1 MKTKKYIYQPTD
13 ESCLMLNLSIAFF
26 IIKLI
31 LLSLSTLS
39 VAAQGILTDQGCTD
53 PLAINY
59 DVQASVNDGSCV
71 YESTSVYFE
80 ERFILPDE
88 IDETSGIIFFNDT
101 FWTHNDDTDN
111 HLYSFDFEQDPLLDA
126 HPMEGLQNKDWEE
139 IQQDENYL
147 YIGDIGNNYGNRT
160 DLKIYKIEKASL
172 FDGQP
177 GIAVDS
183 IMYNYEDQ
191 ENFDPPGPLQTDFDA
206 EAFIVTDADI
216 YVFTKQWISRKT
228 AVYRFPNET
237 GTHEAQKVDEYNV
250 EGLVTGITY
259 IEDLELAALTIYDFP
274 EVSAPRILL
283 MYDFLEHDFF
293 SANKRFLK
301 MSNLIGRPVEA
312 ITTMDGLD
320 FYITNERINIDGML
334 ASQQIY
340 RFDLAEY
347 LEDYIQRIGPPH
359 TSDGTNNN
367 NEQPRTAQL
376 HQNYPNPFNPS
387 TTVAYEL
394 STSGHVKLEVYNAL
408 GSKVATM
415 VDETQ
420 AAGSYTQRFDASRL
434 PSGVYFYRLTS
445 DRYQSTKSM
454 LLLK

>member
-1 MKTKKYIYQPTD
+1 MKTIYYTYRASEEIPKQ
-13 ESCLMLNLSIAFF
+13 LNTSIMFFAAFLF
-26 IIKLI
+26 FM
-31 LLSLSTLS
+31 LLSAP
-39 VAAQGILTDQGCTD
+39 VMYAQNTMDTEGCTD

-59 DVQASVNDGSCV
+59 DVQSSINDGSCV
-71 YESTSVYFE
+71 YEFTTIAFD
-80 ERFILPDE
+80 ERYILPSE
-88 IDETSGIIFFNDT
+88 IEESSGLIFFDNK

-111 HLYSFDFEQDPLLDA
+111 HLYSFEFEHDPPFDA
-126 HPMEGLQNKDWEE
+126 HPMESLQNKDWEE

-147 YIGDIGNNYGNRT
+147 YIGDIGNNSGNRT

-172 FDGQP
+172 FDGQA

-183 IMYNYEDQ
+183 IMFSYEDQ

-206 EAFIVTDADI
+206 EAFVVSEGNI

-228 AVYRFPNET
+228 AVYRFPNEP
-237 GTHEAQKVDEYNV
+237 GVHDAEKVDEYNV
-250 EGLVTGITY
+250 EGLVTGVTY
-259 IEDLELAALTIYDFP
+259 MADMELAALTIYDFP
-274 EVSAPRILL
+274 EISAPRILL
-283 MYDFLEHDFF
+283 MYDFSEHDFF
-293 SANKRFLK
+293 GANKRFLK
-301 MSNLIGRPVEA
+301 ISNLIGRPIEA

-320 FYITNERINIDGML
+320 FYVTNEQINTEGML

-340 RFDLAEY
+340 RFDLAVY
-347 LEDYIQRIGPPH
+347 LEDYIQRIAPPH
-359 TSDGTNNN
+359 TSEETNIG
-367 NEQPRTAQL
+367 NEQPKTAQL

-387 TTVAYEL
+387 TTVTYDLTTA
-394 STSGHVKLEVYNAL
+394 GHVKLEVYNTL

-445 DRYQSTKSM
+445 DGYQSTKSM

>member
-1 MKTKKYIYQPTD
+1 MKTNYYTYRASEGIHKR
-13 ESCLMLNLSIAFF
+13 LNTSIMFF
-26 IIKLI
+26 TLFLFYI
-31 LLSLSTLS
+31 LLSAP
-39 VAAQGILTDQGCTD
+39 VIDAQNTSDTEGCTD

-59 DVQASVNDGSCV
+59 NVQASVNDGSCV
-71 YESTSVYFE
+71 YEYTTVTYE
-80 ERFILPDE
+80 ERYILPCE
-88 IDETSGIIFFNDT
+88 VEETSGLIFFDNK
-101 FWTHNDDTDN
+101 FWTHNDDTDI
-111 HLYSFDFEQDPLLDA
+111 HLYSFEFEQDPLLDA

-147 YIGDIGNNYGNRT
+147 YIGDIGNNSGNRT

-183 IMYNYEDQ
+183 IMFNYEDQ

-206 EAFIVTDADI
+206 EAFVVSESNI

-228 AVYRFPNET
+228 AVYRFPNQT
-237 GTHEAQKVDEYNV
+237 GVHEAEKIDEYNV

-259 IEDLELAALTIYDFP
+259 MADMELAALTIYDFP
-274 EVSAPRILL
+274 EISAPRILL
-283 MYDFLEHDFF
+283 MYDFSEHDFF
-293 SANKRFLK
+293 GANKRFLNI
-301 MSNLIGRPVEA
+301 SNLIGRPIEA

-320 FYITNERINIDGML
+320 FFITNERINIDGML
-334 ASQQIY
+334 ASQHIY

-359 TSDGTNNN
+359 TSEGTNRD
-367 NEQPRTAQL
+367 NEQPQIAQL

-387 TTVAYEL
+387 TTLAYDL
-394 STSGHVKLEVYNAL
+394 TTAGHVKLEVYNSL
-408 GSKVATM
+408 GSKVSTL
-415 VDETQ
+415 VNETQ

-445 DRYQSTKSM
+445 DGYQSTKSM